1 MIVKKIDFAKT
12 GQAKLI
18 KGIDTIA
25 DAVRSTLGA
34 RGSTVLIESSEHI
47 GGITITKDGITVARS
62 INLEDAVENL
72 AVMLVREASS
82 RTADQAGDGTTT
94 AIVLTQ
100 AIIHNALAVIKST
113 DNKIEVIRAMQRASD
128 DIVKELSKVSVKV
141 DEQSL
146 IDVARISANN
156 DDQIGGIISDAYKK
170 VGVNGVVTVENSDGS
185 DTYCDVSE
193 GMRLSRGYTSRYFIT
208 DKKTNECVLEN
219 PYVLVLNHVIEN
231 LSGIE
236 QVLADVMQK
245 GRSILIIG
253 ELSANVLNTLN
264 LNRARNGMKVCVI
277 LPPQFGWKKN
287 EMMEDIAHVTGA
299 TYFSEDT
306 GDNLQ
311 LVRMEDL
318 GRLKRAVVSSDTT
331 IMIRAE
337 DTNDTTA
344 ELVEKLW
351 QEHQNSRTQD
361 FIKERIAVISGRVG
375 VIHVGADSDIELKE
389 KRDRVDDAVCATRAA
404 LEDGVLP
411 GGGVALRDIKIK
423 PQNDNVSDRIGC
435 SIIEKS
441 LSAPFNQILDNAGL
455 SKPSKPFPKGRG
467 FNVNTE
473 KVGKM
478 MDMGIIDPTKVTKT
492 AVINAISVATTILS
506 TNAIITNVRE
516 SDR

>member
-1 MIVKKIDFAKT
+1 MIVKKIDFGEDA
-12 GQAKLI
+12 QSKLI

-25 DAVRSTLGA
+25 NAVKSTLGA

-82 RTADQAGDGTTT
+82 RTADQAGDGTTS

-100 AIIHNALAVIKST
+100 AIIHNALTVIKVS
-113 DNKIEVIRAMQRASD
+113 DNRIEVIRSMQRSVD
-128 DIVKELSKVSVKV
+128 DIVMELSKISESVDDRTLV
-141 DEQSL
+141 
-146 IDVARISANN
+146 DVARISANN
-156 DDQIGGIISDAYKK
+156 DDEIGGIISDAYSK

-185 DTYCDVSE
+185 ATYCDISE

-208 DKKTNECVLEN
+208 DKKTSECILEN
-219 PYVLVLNHVIEN
+219 PYVMVLNHVIEN
-231 LSGIE
+231 LNGIE
-236 QVLADVMQK
+236 KVLADVMK
-245 GRSILIIG
+245 MGRSILIIG
-253 ELSANVLNTLN
+253 ELSQNVLNTLN
-264 LNRARNGMKVCVI
+264 LNRARNGMKVCCI

-311 LVRMEDL
+311 LVRLDDL
-318 GRLKRAVVSSDTT
+318 GRLKRAVISSDTT
-331 IMIRAE
+331 IMIRSD
-337 DTNDTTA
+337 DTNDLTND
-344 ELVEKLW
+344 LVAKLW
-351 QEHQNSRTQD
+351 EESSVSREQD
-361 FIKERIAVISGRVG
+361 FVKERIAVISGQVG

-411 GGGVALRDIKIK
+411 GGGVALRDIKLK
-423 PQNDNVSDRIGC
+423 PKKNSVSERIGYG
-435 SIIEKS
+435 IVEKS
-441 LSAPFNQILDNAGL
+441 LSATFNQILSNAGL
-455 SKPSKPFPKGRG
+455 SSPEKPFSKGRG
-467 FNVNTE
+467 YDVNTE
-473 KVGKM
+473 KVGRM
-478 MDMGIIDPTKVTKT
+478 MDMGIIDPTKVVKS

-516 SDR
+516 SNR